1 MMTSGQFQPE
11 DGGASPD
18 VVPVAKRR
26 APKRPAKADAL
37 LEAAVEFARA
47 GVLQVAPAEQVGR
60 HVTSYPDG
68 DRLLTHRFEAFVPGY
83 GEWEWFA
90 TLARVPRGKEPSI
103 CEVGLL
109 PSERALLAPEWLP
122 WSQRVRPEDSQ
133 DDAEPAPAAV
143 EKPMVV
149 EDGALVEASQP
160 EPAEDVDGGAVGDGA
175 GEDDA
180 AENGAVDE
188 DPAQEQ
194 GTGADS

>member
-1 MMTSGQFQPE
+1 MIPSGQPSSE
-11 DGGASPD
+11 YDDASPTAEAVPAP
-18 VVPVAKRR
+18 VVKRR
-26 APKRPAKADAL
+26 APKRPAKPDAL

-68 DRLLTHRFEAFVPGY
+68 ERLLTHRFEAFVPGY

-90 TLARVPRGKEPSI
+90 TLARVPRGKEPSV

-109 PSERALLAPEWLP
+109 PSERALVAPEWLP

-133 DDAEPAPAAV
+133 DDAETTPAAV

-149 EDGALVEASQP
+149 EDGALVEGTQE
-160 EPAEDVDGGAVGDGA
+160 EPAEDGAEGA
-175 GEDDA
+175 ERTDA
-180 AENGAVDE
+180 ADE
-188 DPAQEQ
+188 GSPEAR